1 MLFYVVRRL
10 LLTFFAA
17 LLVALLAF
25 LLSRSGGDA
34 AAALVGDGATNA
46 DIAQMRQHAGLDRP
60 LAVQFIDW
68 LGRCLQG
75 DFGQSL
81 LSRRA
86 VTDILLERLPT
97 TLILGGMALSF
108 TLIIAVPLALWAA
121 QAPDGLVDRLTRLL
135 ALVGQAM
142 PGFWVALL
150 LVLEFGVRHPWL
162 PISGSNGPAHFIL
175 PAITLA
181 LGALPPMLRLLRA
194 HLLQILPA
202 RHMITARAKGAR
214 PAQAL
219 MRHALPL
226 AAPPVIASTALQLG
240 HLWSGSVAVETV
252 FALDGLGFLTWET
265 IRQSDLPVL
274 QGVVLTSAI
283 LYLLAGL
290 LGDIVAA
297 GLDPRLRAEA

>member
-1 MLFYVVRRL
+1 MLAYLARRL
-10 LLTFFAA
+10 LLTLCAA
-17 LLVALLAF
+17 LLVALLTF
-25 LLSRSGGDA
+25 MLSRTGGDA
-34 AAALVGDGATNA
+34 AAALAGDGATGA

-60 LAVQFIDW
+60 IIIQFIDW
-68 LGRCLQG
+68 LGQCLRG
-75 DFGQSL
+75 NFGQSL

-86 VTDILLERLPT
+86 VAEILLEKLPT
-97 TLILGGMALSF
+97 TVILGGAALSL
-108 TLIIAVPLALWAA
+108 TLVISIPLSLLAA
-121 QAPDGLVDRLTRLL
+121 HAPDGFVDRLTRLL

-150 LVLEFGVRHPWL
+150 LVLEFGVRRPWF
-162 PISGSNGPAHFIL
+162 PISGNDGPTHFIL

-181 LGALPPMLRLLRA
+181 LGALPPMLRLLRTQL
-194 HLLQILPA
+194 HQILPA
-202 RHMITARAKGAR
+202 PHMITARAKGAR

-219 MRHALPL
+219 AHHALPL

-274 QGVVLTSAI
+274 QGVVLTSAA

-290 LGDIVAA
+290 LGDLVAA
-297 GLDPRLRAEA
+297 GLDPRLRAEP